1 MAPLS
6 LRLRQLALLI
16 AIGSLAA
23 CGLLPSDP
31 DDNDYSYAVGANRD
45 TAGAPKPEV
54 PPVEVAPAPSPADY
68 VVQRGDTMYSIAF
81 RHGMDW
87 RALADL
93 NGIGPP
99 YTIRLGQELRLH
111 PPYPAAAPSESPRR
125 EPDAPRVALAEPPRP
140 QEEPRGAEARP
151 LRNDRPPQQLQVETV
166 TDTRPP
172 RNPIEPMPSLGDTP
186 RGSAPDAVPG
196 RDTVGRPE
204 SPVPAREPSSRP
216 ADGATAAADRDRTVV
231 LPSPSSA
238 IEPVA
243 GSARTQGVAD
253 AGNAGGR
260 VESLGDAPPPPTRT
274 PEAPSPGADSGR
286 PHADA
291 PVTAASETAPANR
304 PATAKNGA
312 LAQAVGTRTRPGDR
326 SATGDAAKPSDGAV
340 TSGPVTTAENT
351 SAAAGDPGRGTR
363 PVALASREP
372 TVTSPKPES
381 APAAAT
387 PKPDTAAEP
396 TSPADPADKPRPAV
410 ASVSHVDPTA
420 VLVGPKRTV
429 DGVAWQWPASGAL
442 LSRFLPGDST
452 HQGIEVAG
460 KEGSGVH
467 AAADGEVVY
476 SGNGLVGYG
485 ELIIIK
491 HNNEFLSA
499 YARNSRRLVK
509 EGDKVKAGQAIAEIG
524 RGGSTVDA
532 VHFEIRRSG
541 KPDDPLKYLPARN

>member
-1 MAPLS
+1 MASLS
-6 LRLRQLALLI
+6 LRLRPLALLV
-16 AIGSLAA
+16 AIGSLSS
-23 CGLLPSDP
+23 CGLLPADP
-31 DDNDYSYAVGANRD
+31 DDNDYSYAVGSNRD
-45 TAGAPKPEV
+45 ENGASKPQA
-54 PPVEVAPAPSPADY
+54 PPVEVAALPPPADY

-111 PPYPAAAPSESPRR
+111 PPYPAPATSESL
-125 EPDAPRVALAEPPRP
+125 PRVAVVEPPRP

-166 TDTRPP
+166 TDTPP
-172 RNPIEPMPSLGDTP
+172 SRGAVEPISRSGEAP
-186 RGSAPDAVPG
+186 RGSASG
-196 RDTVGRPE
+196 
-204 SPVPAREPSSRP
+204 PVPARDSDARADAPAPANEPARRP
-216 ADGATAAADRDRTVV
+216 AEAMTAAADRDRTVV

-238 IEPVA
+238 IEPTA

-253 AGNAGGR
+253 VGNTGGR
-260 VESLGDAPPPPTRT
+260 VESLGDAPSPSPRNI
-274 PEAPSPGADSGR
+274 EAPLPSTDAGKQR
-286 PHADA
+286 ADA
-291 PVTAASETAPANR
+291 PATTASETAPANR

-312 LAQAVGTRTRPGDR
+312 LAQAVGTRTRPGER
-326 SATGDAAKPSDGAV
+326 AAAGDAMTPSDGAV
-340 TSGPVTTAENT
+340 TPNPVASSDYTAV
-351 SAAAGDPGRGTR
+351 AAGDPGRGT
-363 PVALASREP
+363 PPAALASREP
-372 TVTSPKPES
+372 AAPSPKPEPALAAQAPKPES
-381 APAAAT
+381 ANGPASSAGT
-387 PKPDTAAEP
+387 
-396 TSPADPADKPRPAV
+396 ADKPRPAV
-410 ASVSHVDPTA
+410 ASVSHVDPGA

-429 DGVAWQWPASGAL
+429 DGIAWQWPSSGTL

-532 VHFEIRRSG
+532 VHFEIRRAG